1 MADKVP
7 FNEKSEKIN
16 ILGENCKIFI
26 KCIKMGQKCTFS
38 EKLEKVSRKL
48 FTWTRLQLKLI
59 IIHPYE
65 KRRKN

>member
-7 FNEKSEKIN
+7 FDKRSEKIN
-16 ILGENCKIFI
+16 ILGEKCKIF
-26 KCIKMGQKCTFS
+26 KKRIKMGQRCTFS
-38 EKLEKVSRKL
+38 ENLEKVSRKL

-59 IIHPYE
+59 IFHPYE